1 MYISPETRAKIDEIV
16 RRGGHLYKFLDV
28 PAKQARLAE
37 LEAKMAEPD
46 FWNDQQAAQAVISE
60 STSLKSAVTPLVAI
74 CAMCFI
80 GALMVSSVPYCNA
93 KRLNKHN
100 VNKVKLY
107 GMTTFIVLCFVVLR
121 EKAFLAV
128 ALMYIISGLVR
139 FDGAAWIMLDA
150 EDERS
155 AEDKE

>member
-1 MYISPETRAKIDEIV
+1 
-16 RRGGHLYKFLDV
+16 
-28 PAKQARLAE
+28 
-37 LEAKMAEPD
+37 
-46 FWNDQQAAQAVISE
+46 
-60 STSLKSAVTPLVAI
+60 
-74 CAMCFI
+74 
-80 GALMVSSVPYCNA
+80 
-93 KRLNKHN
+93 
-100 VNKVKLY
+100 
-107 GMTTFIVLCFVVLR
+107 MTTFIVLCFVVLR